1 MATRRYGTIVRHLKE
16 DPDTAA
22 ELAAKLPDEQ
32 LIELA
37 AALRDEMQLPAALR
51 SRLALSELTL

>member
-1 MATRRYGTIVRHLKE
+1 MATRRYGTIVRHLRE
-16 DPDTAA
+16 DPDTAG

-37 AALRDEMQLPAALR
+37 RQSGR
-51 SRLALSELTL
+51 R